1 MSDSAPERLRLQ
13 SVLESPHAQREGNIV
28 SLKPVGL
35 PAYNPRD
42 TDPRSAPE
50 GHLPPIHRIPYETLL
65 HIIHIYVRDSN
76 YPVRDLSTL
85 TLVCQHWR
93 AIVEDTS
100 SLWGRIDASEGLVA
114 LRKGLRMA
122 KDAALHITYIQER
135 SKVDQSAFAFF
146 KTIGERIGQ
155 WRSLVVDAY
164 IFLVEDYWAIL
175 KTTIP
180 PRLEKL
186 HLSGDCVYYGGTSFP
201 ESRILFG
208 GAVAPPGLKDVRLT
222 MIPIAV
228 TPLKLACLKSLR
240 LDSIH
245 ELSTSELL
253 RILGDSPALET
264 LALTFMPHLVSD
276 TALSLPP
283 RWTIRLPSLSQIS
296 LVHLPVPFTNLV
308 LSVLEA
314 PCLQKLRVGG
324 GNTVEGIPSSQLLD
338 EVLVHLV
345 PTLKSL
351 ASTASA
357 IGVTV
362 IRESDYK
369 IVVGGLEIEVD
380 GVDSALLHFQD
391 SFEWLCKHL
400 GGNLKNLP
408 FHLRI
413 GTCKSSL
420 AYLEWFTSRVA
431 VTELSLWC
439 SNGMTWEFEERTEE
453 IELLLSHPI
462 PSSSASWFLPDTE
475 VLISN
480 WVGERSNPEI
490 LEMIKRRHSANREQ
504 REGGSRVPKKFKEI
518 RLSCGKDPVHEPLGP
533 SVDLEFLKAVETAG
547 EGADVYWEGKK
558 WTSVGLE
565 Q

>member
-1 MSDSAPERLRLQ
+1 MSDSAPEWLQ
-13 SVLESPHAQREGNIV
+13 LQIVLDFPHAQREGNIV

-50 GHLPPIHRIPYETLL
+50 EHLPPIHRIPYETLL
-65 HIIHIYVRDSN
+65 HIIHIYIHDSN

-114 LRKGLRMA
+114 VRKGLRMA
-122 KDAALHITYIQER
+122 KDASLHITYILER
-135 SKVDQSAFAFF
+135 SKTDQSAFF

-155 WRSLVVDAY
+155 WRSLVADTY
-164 IFLVEDYWAIL
+164 THLDEHYWAIL
-175 KTTIP
+175 QTTIP

-186 HLSGDCVYYGGTSFP
+186 HLSGDYVYYGVFGTGSHRP
-201 ESRILFG
+201 AVILFG
-208 GAVAPPGLKDVRLT
+208 GAAAPPGLKEVRLT

-228 TPLKLACLKSLR
+228 TPLKLACLKSLC
-240 LDSIH
+240 LDAIH
-245 ELSTSELL
+245 DLSTSELL

-276 TALSLPP
+276 TTFSLPP
-283 RWTIRLPSLSQIS
+283 GWTIRLPSLSHIS
-296 LVHLPVPFTNLV
+296 LVYLPVPFTNLV

-338 EVLVHLV
+338 EVLVHIV
-345 PTLKSL
+345 PTLKPL

-362 IRESDYK
+362 MPSSEYK

-380 GVDSALLHFQD
+380 GVENALLHFQD
-391 SFEWLCKHL
+391 SFEWLCNHL

-413 GTCKSSL
+413 DTWKSSL
-420 AYLEWFTSRVA
+420 AYLEWFTSRVV

-439 SNGMTWEFEERTEE
+439 SWAFEARTGEE
-453 IELLLSHPI
+453 VLLLSHQI
-462 PSSSASWFLPDTE
+462 PSSSASWFLPHTE

-480 WVGERSNPEI
+480 LVWERRNPEI

-504 REGGSRVPKKFKEI
+504 REGGSGVPKKFKEI
-518 RLSCGKDPVHEPLGP
+518 RLSCGKDPGQEPLGP

-558 WTSVGLE
+558 WTSAGLE